1 MSIDPR
7 DERLVRRIADLYAT
21 GRSLT
26 GGKA

>member
-21 GRSLT
+21 GPSLT